1 MHNGT
6 PLVSNKTR
14 VPLFVASNQSP
25 NYPLIVI
32 MVFLPNAQNVLYVLR
47 HPVNTLLTTFKL
59 L

>member
-32 MVFLPNAQNVLYVLR
+32 MVFLPNAQNVLYVYD
-47 HPVNTLLTTFKL
+47 FKL
-59 L
+59 IPY

>member
-47 HPVNTLLTTFKL
+47 AYRDRHFTFF
-59 L
+59 